1 MYPIKV
7 LKFFN
12 VTHPFSLTE
21 IIENTKLSLQ
31 LYIYFKKTTKKTM
44 EVTKL
49 LPSGWIGPW
58 GVVWSATPR
67 GQMKPP
73 PNLLGVAEQPQ
84 MSKKSHHLNGRIG
97 HLFFLLILV

>member
-67 GQMKPP
+67 GQMKNHPQMS
-73 PNLLGVAEQPQ
+73 LEVAEQPQ
-84 MSKKSHHLNGRIG
+84 MSKKSHPQMGR
-97 HLFFLLILV
+97 